1 MSEARLRLQHFWAAV
16 MVVVFSALASSGQQA
31 LNQAQTSDPATTL
44 QSTRERVLADLAR
57 LPRYTCVQT
66 ITRRHYLPQ
75 FRVRQPSCADLIVAH
90 QERTHELP
98 LLNWDRLRLEVA
110 IADAKNVYSWVGA
123 PKFEES
129 FLEKLAEH
137 RPLWSGDFGT
147 FLNSIFR
154 RATVSFQKEEV
165 VNGRRLLKYFYDM
178 PADRSGYQIKTS
190 EGSSFTAYNGIF
202 LLDPSAADIVN
213 VTVRTAELPDGN
225 PACQAIAEVEYART
239 SIHDRMVLIPSETR
253 LRMINRDGSE
263 TLNRTAYANCREYAS
278 TSRLLFD
285 APQSNTGTAVTPP
298 SQLPPPNPLP
308 AGLHFDCRIV
318 TPIDSDTAA
327 AGDTIEAVLRSPIR
341 DKKNGVLAP
350 AGTRLHG
357 RLLEIEYRGGLIPIF
372 QIVVQFETIELN
384 GRNVPF
390 SAAPESTPL
399 ERGFWMRSYPGSIP
413 ISPDHP
419 TEIGTFIFRQEHL
432 RLQQFDWRWTTLS
445 PDSNGK

>member
-1 MSEARLRLQHFWAAV
+1 MRLQHFWAAV

-31 LNQAQTSDPATTL
+31 LNQAQTFDPATTL
-44 QSTRERVLADLAR
+44 QATRERLLADLAR

-66 ITRRHYLPQ
+66 ITRRYYGPQ
-75 FRVRQPSCADLIVAH
+75 FRVRQPSCADLITAH
-90 QERTHELP
+90 EKHTLELP
-98 LLNWDRLRLEVA
+98 PQGWDRLRLEVA
-110 IADAKNVYSWVGA
+110 IADGKNVYSWVGA
-123 PKFEES
+123 PRFEES
-129 FLEKLAEH
+129 FLEKLAGR

-154 RATVSFQKEEV
+154 RATVNFQKEEV
-165 VNGRRLLKYFYDM
+165 VNGRRLLKYSYDM
-178 PADRSGYQIKTS
+178 PIDGSGYQVKTS
-190 EGSSFTAYNGIF
+190 EGWSSTAYSGTF
-202 LLDPSAADIVN
+202 LLDPGAADIVN

-225 PACQAIAEVEYART
+225 PACQAISEVDYART
-239 SIHDRMVLIPSETR
+239 PIHDRMVLIPNETR
-253 LRMINRDGSE
+253 LRMINREGSE

-327 AGDTIEAVLRSPIR
+327 AGDPVEAILRSPIR
-341 DKKNGVLAP
+341 NKKNAVLAP
-350 AGTRLHG
+350 AGARLHG
-357 RLLEIEYRGGLIPIF
+357 RLLEIEQRSGPITSF
-372 QIVVQFETIELN
+372 QIMVQFETIELN
-384 GRNVPF
+384 GRTVPF
-390 SAAPESTPL
+390 SAAPEPSPWP
-399 ERGFWMRSYPGSIP
+399 RGFLARNYPGP
-413 ISPDHP
+413 IAVPPEDPSA
-419 TEIGTFIFRQEHL
+419 EIGTFIIRQEHL